1 MNILSSLTHI
11 RRSLSIINFK
21 SPTFEEN
28 YNYISVYK
36 RLRIKLKN
44 NLLQYKLKR
53 SKKYFNYSSLE
64 SAKNLVLVVDSIIP
78 EFDKDSGSR
87 RLYNIIKLMV
97 KHGYDVAL
105 MSNKKPYKYDTT
117 YAPYYRDMGVMVYE
131 PSLDQN
137 SKLIDNEGFVKIVSK
152 FTKFAW
158 LHRPDIFKKYNSYFD
173 GNTTKLIFDMV
184 DFHYLRLNREWQTSK
199 NSKTKIMADQCLE
212 MELDNCTKAHCVL
225 AISQQDKIALVQ
237 YFKAEEKISVL
248 SNIHQF
254 KNIDG
259 LPPDKRKDLLF
270 VGGFDH
276 KPNMDAVA
284 YLHQEIMPA
293 LWTIFPDLKITI
305 VGSNPTPELLALN
318 ESRFRVL
325 GYVEDLEPLF
335 KSSRLF
341 VAPLRYGAGVKGKI
355 GQSLEYGLPVVTTSI
370 GAEGFEFSSITNY
383 SVADDTQQ
391 FVECIT
397 ELISNDPLWVT
408 VQQASDSILA
418 PFSIKTTQSNLLNIL
433 GD

>member
-1 MNILSSLTHI
+1 
-11 RRSLSIINFK
+11 
-21 SPTFEEN
+21 
-28 YNYISVYK
+28 
-36 RLRIKLKN
+36 
-44 NLLQYKLKR
+44 
-53 SKKYFNYSSLE
+53 
-64 SAKNLVLVVDSIIP
+64 
-78 EFDKDSGSR
+78 
-87 RLYNIIKLMV
+87 
-97 KHGYDVAL
+97 
-105 MSNKKPYKYDTT
+105 
-117 YAPYYRDMGVMVYE
+117 
-131 PSLDQN
+131 
-137 SKLIDNEGFVKIVSK
+137 
-152 FTKFAW
+152 
-158 LHRPDIFKKYNSYFD
+158 
-173 GNTTKLIFDMV
+173 
-184 DFHYLRLNREWQTSK
+184 
-199 NSKTKIMADQCLE
+199 MADQCLE

-254 KNIDG
+254 KNIVG

-418 PFSIKTTQSNLLNIL
+418 PFSIKTTQSSLLNIL